1 MFSFELEK
9 SIRSKRSSLLR
20 RSVGTNRSTETF
32 RFLWNK
38 NKKYAL
44 LWLKLP
50 TEAEFILT
58 IHHQRIAVCNTG
70 VGNELLMKI
79 QAIWA

>member
-9 SIRSKRSSLLR
+9 SIRSSHFLKEKLTLR
-20 RSVGTNRSTETF
+20 RSVGNNRSTKTF

-38 NKKYAL
+38 NGKYAL

-50 TEAEFILT
+50 TEAEFVI
-58 IHHQRIAVCNTG
+58 IIDHQRGVVCNTG
-70 VGNELLMKI
+70 VGSET
-79 QAIWA
+79 